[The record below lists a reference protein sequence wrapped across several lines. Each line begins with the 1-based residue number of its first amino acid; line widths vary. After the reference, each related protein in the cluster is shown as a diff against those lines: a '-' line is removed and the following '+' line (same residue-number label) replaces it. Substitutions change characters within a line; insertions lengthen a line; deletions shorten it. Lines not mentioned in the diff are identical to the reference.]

1 MVFDYTDNKRLNYKV
16 VIFGVGL
23 DDAYI
28 FNDYY
33 EALRCF
39 EELKDSAAADT
50 KITLIDISR
59 GEDIADDV

>member
-1 MVFDYTDNKRLNYKV
+1 MVFDYTENKRLNYKV
-16 VIFGVGL
+16 IIFGVGL
-23 DDAYI
+23 DDVYI

-39 EELKDSAAADT
+39 EELKAAAAPDT

-59 GEDIADDV
+59 GEDIADDI

>member
-1 MVFDYTDNKRLNYKV
+1 MVFDYTEGKRLNYKV

-39 EELKDSAAADT
+39 EELKAAAAADT

-59 GEDIADDV
+59 DADIASDI

>member
-1 MVFDYTDNKRLNYKV
+1 MVFDYTENKRLNYKV
-16 VIFGVGL
+16 IVFGVGL
-23 DDAYI
+23 DDVYI

-39 EELKDSAAADT
+39 EELKAVAAADT

-59 GEDIADDV
+59 GEDIANDI